1 MFRVNKDIVADIKI
15 LIILSTHGLFNKYF
29 LNECPI
35 LTELYNLGSPLDF
48 PLELER
54 FNLLPPSADS
64 STLAPPLV
72 LWSCAKEY
80 NNATTSFGSTI
91 RTNSKYSEALIE
103 KDFWIPV
110 PCCLRWNQV
119 SPVKLFSETVLSSL
133 ANRPDALSI
142 LSPSFIVVNTFIF
155 KLCCV
160 LDENLVVW
168 SLFMVNRVIKFT

>member
-1 MFRVNKDIVADIKI
+1 MSRVIKDIVADIKI

-133 ANRPDALSI
+133 ANVQMLSVYYLRLLLWLI
-142 LSPSFIVVNTFIF
+142 HSFLSFVV
-155 KLCCV
+155 C
-160 LDENLVVW
+160 
-168 SLFMVNRVIKFT
+168 